1 MSSESDDSDFVD
13 PPSSKSKIKPSKVT
27 PTTKE
32 HLTPKD
38 NQLSIFVRTTSYT
51 KSKSHSSKR
60 KGPSKNGKKITPK
73 KLKLST
79 PPPRDLRGTPSL
91 TTYFPKKYGR
101 SIITEF
107 KVSGKSNSMVSKHNN
122 YPASVDDP
130 MPGDLVMATISDINL
145 PLLSSDVFGRS
156 ALIFGKV
163 KCFTYVNGKKAMIS
177 AFGIVKDLELMKVE
191 WSVEPGRRVSVPV
204 DLSMMWVKVVAKRD
218 DADISHANKF
228 VVDEA
233 RRHFYFA
240 RPEGWMGVD
249 MMVKGE
255 ADC

>member
-1 MSSESDDSDFVD
+1 M
-13 PPSSKSKIKPSKVT
+13 
-27 PTTKE
+27 
-32 HLTPKD
+32 
-38 NQLSIFVRTTSYT
+38 
-51 KSKSHSSKR
+51 R
-60 KGPSKNGKKITPK
+60 KGPSKNGKRITPK

-130 MPGDLVMATISDINL
+130 MPGDLVMAKISDINL

-191 WSVEPGRRVSVPV
+191 WSVEPGRRVNVPV
-204 DLSMMWVKVVAKRD
+204 DLSVMWVKVVAKRD
-218 DADISHANKF
+218 DADISLYKSLRINHSTLKLFF
-228 VVDEA
+228 VKMA
-233 RRHFYFA
+233 INRQSLLINNQ
-240 RPEGWMGVD
+240 PLP
-249 MMVKGE
+249 
-255 ADC
+255 